1 MDTNVDNYTITELLQ
16 LIGLD
21 SNNLSESNVLKKS
34 NKLIDR
40 FKSKNDKKLTVF
52 FQKIQYKLLLYLK
65 QTEETGN
72 ASEFTPNEEQTN
84 NWWAN
89 EVIKQN
95 DKVQNNKITERKQKI
110 DIYDNEHVPMKR
122 QELGVNNSYVVPVA
136 QDKLNP
142 NLENITKRIVNLDSQ
157 FRQASGGIDSISTDY
172 TLDLSDPL
180 LDVLSLKLYSIQIPY
195 SWYVIDYQYGNT
207 CFWVVNKDIYYNVSI
222 EPGNYSTTDFVSTL
236 NASFLSAGF
245 TANSSGVFVSYNSN
259 NGKISL
265 SLNETIDPSG
275 SPIIAN
281 SDTNPF
287 ILFFDFTGEYIC
299 TETSG
304 CQAQNLAINGTL
316 GWLMGFRLPQVP
328 ILTMNTAPATIDLY
342 GTKYLILVIDDFNQN
357 QINNGL
363 VTITEISN
371 TLDIPPYYNPTTPHI
386 CSDSST
392 NTALLETQ
400 LPQTQNIGYN
410 LTEKITVLYK
420 NIPTVLPTAPRT
432 MTQAQIYSV
441 NQIIKNREK
450 TTSYRGKAPTSSD
463 TFALIPV
470 KHSGLST
477 GDVYVEFSGALQDNQ
492 RIYFG
497 PVDISRMHIKLLD
510 DRGFTVDL
518 HGAEWSVTLV
528 STSLYQY

>member
-1 MDTNVDNYTITELLQ
+1 MTTNVDNYTISELLQ
-16 LIGLD
+16 MIELD
-21 SNNLSESNVLKKS
+21 ENNLSESAILKKT
-34 NKLIDR
+34 NKLIEK
-40 FKSKNDKKLTVF
+40 FKSENNSKLTLF

-72 ASEFTPNEEQTN
+72 ASEFTSNDKQTN
-84 NWWAN
+84 DWWSN
-89 EVIKQN
+89 EALKQN
-95 DKVQNNKITERKQKI
+95 DKIQTDKITERKQKI
-110 DIYDNEHVPMKR
+110 DVYDNEHVPMKK
-122 QELGVNNSYVVPVA
+122 QELGVNNGYVVPIA

-142 NLENITKRIVNLDSQ
+142 KLENITKRIVNLDSQ

-180 LDVLSLKLYSIQIPY
+180 IDVLSLNLYSIQIPY

-207 CFWVVNKDIYYNVSI
+207 CFWVVNKDIHYNVSI
-222 EPGNYSTTDFVSTL
+222 EPGNYSASDFVTTL
-236 NASFLSAGF
+236 NESFAIAGF
-245 TANSSGVFVSYNSN
+245 TANSSGIFVSYNTN
-259 NGKISL
+259 NAKISL
-265 SLNETIDPSG
+265 ILDGAIDPNG
-275 SPIIAN
+275 NIIIAE
-281 SDTNPF
+281 SDAYF
-287 ILFFDFTGEYIC
+287 LFFDFTGEYIC

-328 ILTMNTAPATIDLY
+328 ILSINTPPAIIDLY
-342 GTKYLILVIDDFNQN
+342 GTKYLILVIDDFNKN
-357 QINNGL
+357 HINNGL

-371 TLDIPPYYNPTTPHI
+371 TLDIPPYYNPTTPHN
-386 CSDSST
+386 CS
-392 NTALLETQ
+392 NLTQ
-400 LPQTQNIGYN
+400 DISQLQQEYQQSQNIGYN
-410 LTEKITVLYK
+410 LTEKITILYK
-420 NIPTVLPTAPRT
+420 NIPTVLPTAPRI

-477 GDVYVEFSGALQDNQ
+477 GDLYVEFSGVLQDNK
-492 RIYFG
+492 RNYFG

>member
-1 MDTNVDNYTITELLQ
+1 MSLNVDDYTISELLDFIK
-16 LIGLD
+16 LNE
-21 SNNLSESNVLKKS
+21 NNMSEERIIKKTD
-34 NKLIDR
+34 KLIN
-40 FKSKNDKKLTVF
+40 KYKTENNKKLTLF
-52 FQKIQYKLLLYLK
+52 FQKVQYKLLLYLK
-65 QTEETGN
+65 QTNETGN
-72 ASEFTPNEEQTN
+72 ASEYTPNEKQTN
-84 NWWAN
+84 EWWSN
-89 EVIKQN
+89 EALKQK
-95 DKVQNNKITERKQKI
+95 DKIQNEKITERKQKI
-110 DIYDNEHVPMKR
+110 DVYDNEHVPMKK
-122 QELGVNNSYVVPVA
+122 QELGVNNTFALPVA

-157 FRQASGGIDSISTDY
+157 FRQASGGINSISTDY

-180 LDVLSLKLYSIQIPY
+180 TDVISLNLYSIQIPY
-195 SWYVIDYQYGNT
+195 TWYVIDYQYGNT
-207 CFWVVNKDIYYNVSI
+207 CMWVVNNDNHFLVSI
-222 EPGNYSTTDFVSTL
+222 EPGNYTATNFVSTL
-236 NASFLSAGF
+236 NTAFLTSGF
-245 TANSSGVFVSYNSN
+245 TSDSNIFVSFNAN

-265 SLNETIDPSG
+265 YLGGSIDPNG
-275 SPIIAN
+275 NIINENMAY
-281 SDTNPF
+281 F
-287 ILFFDFTGEYIC
+287 LFFDFTGEYIC

-328 ILTMNTAPATIDLY
+328 ILTTNTAPAVLDLY

-357 QINNGL
+357 HINNGL

-371 TLDIPPYYNPTTPHI
+371 VLDIPPYYNPTTPHL
-386 CSDSST
+386 CT
-392 NTALLETQ
+392 NTGT
-400 LPQTQNIGYN
+400 LPNELQIINNQNQNQNIGFN
-410 LTEKITVLYK
+410 LTEKITLLYK

-432 MTQAQIYSV
+432 LTQAQIYSV

-470 KHSGLST
+470 KHSGMSV
-477 GDVYVEFSGALQDNQ
+477 GDVYVEFSGSLQDNQ

-510 DRGFTVDL
+510 DRGFTLNL
-518 HGAEWSVTLV
+518 HGSEWSVTLV